1 MAGHTH
7 LESGIIASDM
17 DLTLA
22 AIVIMSAW
30 VVGIAAAGL
39 VMALRPGGVAVR
51 LAAAGGAALAPTG
64 RRDEILLGGDAEVL
78 GNVRGRV
85 EGVHLRPNSRELQ
98 SIDLATG
105 IGLETETVPAT
116 AIVSADGQVLRLAE
130 RWPEASG
137 DANYDG
143 LTLRADASVVSLE
156 GKRLGKLRLVC
167 LEPSSRLVT
176 ALVVAGH
183 GTPERRLV
191 AIDRVKTAAPD
202 RIVTDVKA
210 AEWITLPAFA
220 TDREVRDV
228 ILERLSGD
236 AQLQALQ
243 RSLRIEVQDQQVR
256 IQGYVPDRAQADRV
270 TQLVRSIPEVLKL
283 DLDLVTDDGL
293 ARAVT
298 EAIARDPAASAASV
312 NVNAHYGTVDITGE
326 APDRATTRAIERV
339 AGQVPGVQVVHTMVA
354 VRKPA
359 VLAS

>member
-1 MAGHTH
+1 MAGHTSYD
-7 LESGIIASDM
+7 SGIIASDM

-22 AIVIMSAW
+22 AIVIMGAW
-30 VVGIAAAGL
+30 VVGIGAAGL
-39 VMALRPGGVAVR
+39 VMVLRPGGVAVR
-51 LAAAGGAALAPTG
+51 LAPAGGGAVAPTG

-105 IGLETETVPAT
+105 IGLETQTVPAT
-116 AIVSADGQVLRLAE
+116 AILSADGQLLRLAE

-143 LTLRADASVVSLE
+143 LMLRADASVVSVE

-167 LEPSSRLVT
+167 VDASSRLVT
-176 ALVVAGH
+176 ALVVAGR

-191 AIDRVKTAAPD
+191 AIDRVKEAATD

-210 AEWITLPAFA
+210 AEWMTLASFA
-220 TDREVRDV
+220 TDREVREV

-236 AQLQALQ
+236 PRLQALQ
-243 RSLRIEVQDQQVR
+243 RSLRIDVQDQQVR
-256 IQGYVPDRAQADRV
+256 IQGYVPDGAQADRV
-270 TQLVRSIPEVLKL
+270 TQLVRSMPDVSKL
-283 DLDLVTDDGL
+283 ALDLVTDDGL

-312 NVNAHYGTVDITGE
+312 SVTAHYGTVDITGE

-339 AGQVPGVQVVHTMVA
+339 ASQIAGVQVLHNMVGI
-354 VRKPA
+354 RRPA
-359 VLAS
+359 AATA